1 MLLALNSD
9 TITEYAQNNIKLV
22 NMLSG
27 QNIWRLLRLY
37 VLLPPLF
44 KAVNRPA

>member
-1 MLLALNSD
+1 MSQKNSAAIADKMLLALNSD

-27 QNIWRLLRLY
+27 QNI
-37 VLLPPLF
+37 
-44 KAVNRPA
+44 